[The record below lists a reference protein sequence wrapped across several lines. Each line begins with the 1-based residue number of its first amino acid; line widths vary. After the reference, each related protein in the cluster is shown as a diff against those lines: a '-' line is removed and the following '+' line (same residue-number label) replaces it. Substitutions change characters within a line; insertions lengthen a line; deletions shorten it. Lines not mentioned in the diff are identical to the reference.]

1 MRLKLFLTLVLAVM
15 AACASPR
22 DPSISLPSVRG
33 WLPHSVTDSA
43 DVAFERGLAAFR
55 QKEWRRAIEAFRE
68 ARTAGANGFSVD
80 HYTGRAYLELHD
92 YRNAVAAL
100 EGAAAARPDDV
111 ATQNALW
118 RAYRGTGQAAKAL
131 AAFKRVVRRDPRQ
144 LSTLGPQE
152 VVERRRE
159 RAIAT
164 IAPPTK
170 EIVFP
175 EDGDE
180 VAAPEA
186 PLVARDLPSPPPAP
200 PRRSRPGPRLLLSET
215 YDAAATP
222 TATDRRPAATT
233 PVMATPSPA
242 VASVPPTADPPP
254 APAADAA
261 TWMARGTALARDS
274 RYEEAIEAYQQAERA
289 DPKNP
294 EVYNNLGN
302 AYFALLNV
310 GQARDYYRRT
320 LELDPENVW
329 GMNNLGYTYFATREY
344 GAAVQWFQ
352 RALAR
357 DPGHLFARMNLGV
370 TFHAMEAYDQAIRE
384 FQRLLEDHPNTPKA
398 YYNLGLSYTLKA
410 DYPHAR
416 EAFETYLRLAPDA
429 VERGYVEEVLAGFD
443 S

>member
-1 MRLKLFLTLVLAVM
+1 MHIKRFLAVVLAVT
-15 AACASPR
+15 AACAGPQ

-33 WLPHSVTDSA
+33 WLPHSVPDDA

-55 QKEWRRAIEAFRE
+55 QQEWRRAIAAFRE
-68 ARTAGANGFSVD
+68 ARAAGANSFSVD

-92 YRNAVAAL
+92 YGDAVEAL
-100 EGAAAARPDDV
+100 ERAAAVRPDDV

-118 RAYRGTGQAAKAL
+118 QAYRGTGQSAKAL

-144 LSTLGPQE
+144 LSTLRPQE

-180 VAAPEA
+180 VDGPEA
-186 PLVARDLPSPPPAP
+186 PVVPPATYASSPPP
-200 PRRSRPGPRLLLSET
+200 PRRRPGPRLLLSET

-222 TATDRRPAATT
+222 AATDPRRAATT
-233 PVMATPSPA
+233 PAMAAPRPA
-242 VASVPPTADPPP
+242 DVAAPPPADPPP
-254 APAADAA
+254 PPATDAA
-261 TWMARGTALARDS
+261 TWMARGTALARAS
-274 RYEEAIEAYQQAERA
+274 RYEEAIDAYRQAERA
-289 DPKNP
+289 DPDNP

-310 GQARDYYRRT
+310 DQARDYYRRT
-320 LELDPENVW
+320 LERDPENVW

-357 DPGHLFARMNLGV
+357 EPGHLFARMNLGV